1 MKIVWDEPK
10 RLANLEKHGF
20 DFADVGELDW
30 ATAVVED
37 GIPDATGHRRLKAIG
52 YFRDGTAAVVF
63 ATLGSEAIS
72 IISFRPASDRERR
85 RLPWPPKT
93 PR

>member
-10 RLANLEKHGF
+10 RRANLEKHGF
-20 DFADVGELDW
+20 DFADVSELDW
-30 ATAVVED
+30 ENAIIED
-37 GIPDATGHRRLKAIG
+37 GRPDADGRRRLKAIG

-63 ATLGSEAIS
+63 ALLGSEAIS
-72 IISFRPASDRERR
+72 IISFRPANDRERR

-93 PR
+93 RP